1 MNSKLKNLLTLLVA
15 VAVVA
20 FGGVNLLDSPEKAP
34 AQPSVAVMQQEPEE
48 IILPVS
54 DGASAEAA
62 EPEESTNEAQPEDGQ
77 EPEETA
83 GEAQVRV
90 QESGQYTSRDEVAA
104 YLHQFGHLPS
114 NYITKQKAQDLGWVN
129 SEGNLNK
136 VAPGKSIGGD
146 RFGNYEG
153 QLPAAKGRK
162 YWECDIDFGG
172 RFRNA
177 KRIIYSNDGLIYYT
191 EDHYET
197 FELLYGRE

>member
-1 MNSKLKNLLTLLVA
+1 MNPKLKNLLSILVA
-15 VAVVA
+15 FVLVAL
-20 FGGVNLLDSPEKAP
+20 GGVNLLDTPAEEP
-34 AQPSVAVMQQEPEE
+34 AQPVSVTLQQGTQALLEVNEDTTSE
-48 IILPVS
+48 
-54 DGASAEAA
+54 AEA
-62 EPEESTNEAQPEDGQ
+62 PEDLVR
-77 EPEETA
+77 
-83 GEAQVRV
+83 AQVTV
-90 QESGQYTSRDEVAA
+90 EESGQYTSKDEVAA

-114 NYITKQKAQDLGWVN
+114 NYITKRKAEDLGWVN

-136 VAPGKSIGGD
+136 VAPGMSIGGD
-146 RFGNYEG
+146 WFGNYEG